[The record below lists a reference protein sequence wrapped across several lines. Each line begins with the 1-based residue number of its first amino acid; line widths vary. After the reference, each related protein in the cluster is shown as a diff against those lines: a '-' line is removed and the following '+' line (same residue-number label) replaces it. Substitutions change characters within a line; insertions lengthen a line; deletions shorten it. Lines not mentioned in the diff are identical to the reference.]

1 MIDAFHQLYKGRG
14 ALEKVRTEE
23 EVRRVIQSE
32 LMDEFTHPR
41 ARRSIETKY
50 GFAITRIKSSKL
62 SSEEQNCLIDVYKE
76 EYAKLSTGYE
86 V

>member
-1 MIDAFHQLYKGRG
+1 MINAFHHLYKGRV

-23 EVRRVIQSE
+23 EVRQFIQSE

-50 GFAITRIKSSKL
+50 AFAVTRIKSSKL
-62 SSEEQNCLIDVYKE
+62 SNEEQHSLLDVYNE

>member
-1 MIDAFHQLYKGRG
+1 MINAFHQLYKGRVE
-14 ALEKVRTEE
+14 LEKVRTEE
-23 EVRRVIQSE
+23 EVRQFIQSE

-41 ARRSIETKY
+41 ARRTIETKY

-62 SSEEQNCLIDVYKE
+62 SSEEQKCLLDIYKE
-76 EYAKLSTGYE
+76 EYEKLSTGYE